1 MQELTYHWEGDYL
14 IPDLE
19 PPEAP
24 RIGKY
29 GTMRHKYLWDHHRG
43 IFDGM
48 LLEGSLNAHLEEI
61 DRQANEMM
69 ERLTTQMAQIE
80 GVTEQFKATNQM
92 GWVRRM
98 NNIHNRAEKIVFSNL
113 IFSCICSVSCHFEA
127 IHRREIRI
135 IYAKRNGFLTSFE
148 MTDEATE

>member
-29 GTMRHKYLWDHHRG
+29 GTMRHKYLRDRHRG

-48 LLEGSLNAHLEEI
+48 LLEGNLNAHLEEI
-61 DRQANEMM
+61 DRQANEMI
-69 ERLTTQMAQIE
+69 ECLAAQMAQRE
-80 GVTEQFKATNQM
+80 GVTEALKAHDHM
-92 GWVRRM
+92 AWVKAV
-98 NNIHNRAEKIVFSNL
+98 NNIINRAEEIVT
-113 IFSCICSVSCHFEA
+113 
-127 IHRREIRI
+127 
-135 IYAKRNGFLTSFE
+135 FLFV
-148 MTDEATE
+148 

>member
-14 IPDLE
+14 IPDLD

-24 RIGKY
+24 KIGKF
-29 GTMRHKYLWDHHRG
+29 GEMRHQYLRNHHRG

-69 ERLTTQMAQIE
+69 DHLTTQMAQAE
-80 GVTEQFKATNQM
+80 GVTEQLKAQDQM
-92 GWVRRM
+92 AWVQAM
-98 NNIHNRAEKIVFSNL
+98 NSIKNRAEEIVL
-113 IFSCICSVSCHFEA
+113 HDL
-127 IHRREIRI
+127 
-135 IYAKRNGFLTSFE
+135 IYA
-148 MTDEATE
+148 

>member
-24 RIGKY
+24 RIGKF
-29 GTMRHKYLWDHHRG
+29 GTMRHKYLRTYHRG
-43 IFDGM
+43 VFDGM

-69 ERLTTQMAQIE
+69 DRITIQMAQRE
-80 GVTEQFKATNQM
+80 GVTEALKARDQM
-92 GWVRRM
+92 VWVAAM
-98 NNIHNRAEKIVFSNL
+98 NSIKNRAEEIVLNDL
-113 IFSCICSVSCHFEA
+113 I
-127 IHRREIRI
+127 
-135 IYAKRNGFLTSFE
+135 YT
-148 MTDEATE
+148 